1 MAFYQKI
8 LNNGESFSEGS
19 DPGGNNET
27 KDSYTYTVKEGHYVM
42 VTRIWQ
48 DKIEWGDSKVEPYT
62 VDNVKEYITSGGVKK
77 PTKTTSARYSQTGSI
92 YNCKGYELTE
102 DQITTV
108 SQVLYAEFGYNIEG
122 AKNVA
127 SQMCNL
133 YEKSGS
139 KSSFFDWLRSGGG
152 KAWYAG
158 NRNSGK
164 TNDDMKEA
172 VRQCIVEGK
181 RTLPPF
187 VDNFV
192 TYASK
197 WVTPYY
203 GNDISKYV
211 QGETHINETSAMGS
225 NPAEGTF
232 WCVDQAPNGI
242 EGGNLF
248 FYDENYRKKC
258 EESQNYTVT
267 GDGAKSSTTSSVSSL
282 DNFLFLGD
290 SLTYGLKEEGGISNA
305 KFIGVIGSS
314 AAHWNKWLKGEKT
327 KWDSNIDF
335 TGKTMPGENEI
346 SGVCIMLGFNALDG
360 GNSVDTAV
368 KDMKEYIDKICSL
381 YPNKPIYV
389 EKVLPCRSGVQVTN
403 ASATNEGIKKYNEQI
418 SSYCSSKGVLFIDTT
433 DGYVGS
439 DGQLAEEKSQDGVH
453 LKDYKTLAN
462 NITKA
467 ITSSD
472 VTTNLEAVNVN
483 TKGLESFTIE
493 DQDYYRLLYADK
505 EINRVDMMNARPE
518 NYLQYLERGA
528 QYSNHVGYSR
538 GYMIFSYD
546 ELKRLFKE
554 RFESKKLP
562 FAYGSSLG
570 YETFKPES
578 YVLEAGSVSGTI
590 SGTNI
595 LSGSSMG
602 ALEKDPSKKNILIIA
617 GHSSDQRELPGTM
630 QYTEPTQNRK
640 IAMALAGALETAGL
654 NPVIAN
660 RVMAHNSGKGDYED
674 SYGVI
679 WGDEDVYL
687 ASNQE
692 ELFSGYDYI
701 IELHHNASSGSA
713 KGALLTYPSDWNV
726 TDFDRNLLQ
735 CFVNNNLGNSRC
747 GDVQQGLRNMST
759 AKSLNI
765 PMTYIECEFYDN
777 NEAMAYIEQNY
788 NKIAGEM
795 AMLFREHFGVTTP
808 INTENGNTSD
818 DSSTDGAGVSVM
830 GSSKTDKSKM
840 VSYLKNQNPS
850 LSDSYINELI
860 DAYISEGNSE
870 GVRADIA
877 FAQACVETDRFK
889 FDMGTAVTI
898 DQNNFCGMGV
908 TTKGLKGNS
917 FPSIQIGVRAQIQH
931 LKAYCSTEALNTSCV
946 DPRFDL
952 VSRGKANDVKGLG
965 GNWAADVGYGKQ
977 IMSVLQAIQ
986 AS

>member
-360 GNSVDTAV
+360 GSSVDTAV

-389 EKVLPCRSGVQVTN
+389 EKILPCRSGVQVTN

-418 SSYCSSKGVLFIDTT
+418 SNYCSSKGVLFIDTSE
-433 DGYVGS
+433 GYVGS
-439 DGQLAEEKSQDGVH
+439 DGQLASEKSQDGVH
-453 LKDYKTLAN
+453 LKEYKTLAS

-467 ITSSD
+467 VTSSD
-472 VTTNLEAVNVN
+472 VITNSEAVNVN
-483 TKGLESFTIE
+483 TKGLESFTGD
-493 DQDYYRLLYADK
+493 DQNYYKMLYADR

-538 GYMIFSYD
+538 GYMVFSYD

-554 RFESKKLP
+554 RFEDDIKLP

-570 YETFKPES
+570 YEPFKPED
-578 YVLEAGSVSGTI
+578 YLLKAGSVSGEI
-590 SGTNI
+590 
-595 LSGSSMG
+595 SGSSAVEGNIPTVPG
-602 ALEKDPSKKNILIIA
+602 AVQVPDGLGKVHTWTIWNHVNEQYNSESTWPAGSSQAKLILHLTNNNERSLHGELSGDITANSRRMVCYGEWLASAMVHELGGTQGNPEKVLNEGDFIFIIQDNGTFYPVILTDTKVQFNSTYYDSSPANEWGHDNGTCMVEFQGHTSSWRDVPTTPDEFNHNIKQVYVVGNVYNNPEYLNNITKA
-617 GHSSDQRELPGTM
+617 AQDV
-630 QYTEPTQNRK
+630 
-640 IAMALAGALETAGL
+640 GL
-654 NPVIAN
+654 NTAN
-660 RVMAHNSGKGDYED
+660 M
-674 SYGVI
+674 
-679 WGDEDVYL
+679 
-687 ASNQE
+687 
-692 ELFSGYDYI
+692 
-701 IELHHNASSGSA
+701 
-713 KGALLTYPSDWNV
+713 
-726 TDFDRNLLQ
+726 
-735 CFVNNNLGNSRC
+735 
-747 GDVQQGLRNMST
+747 
-759 AKSLNI
+759 
-765 PMTYIECEFYDN
+765 
-777 NEAMAYIEQNY
+777 
-788 NKIAGEM
+788 
-795 AMLFREHFGVTTP
+795 
-808 INTENGNTSD
+808 INP
-818 DSSTDGAGVSVM
+818 
-830 GSSKTDKSKM
+830 KTM
-840 VSYLKNQNPS
+840 
-850 LSDSYINELI
+850 
-860 DAYISEGNSE
+860 
-870 GVRADIA
+870 
-877 FAQACVETDRFK
+877 
-889 FDMGTAVTI
+889 
-898 DQNNFCGMGV
+898 
-908 TTKGLKGNS
+908 
-917 FPSIQIGVRAQIQH
+917 
-931 LKAYCSTEALNTSCV
+931 
-946 DPRFDL
+946 
-952 VSRGKANDVKGLG
+952 
-965 GNWAADVGYGKQ
+965 
-977 IMSVLQAIQ
+977 
-986 AS
+986 